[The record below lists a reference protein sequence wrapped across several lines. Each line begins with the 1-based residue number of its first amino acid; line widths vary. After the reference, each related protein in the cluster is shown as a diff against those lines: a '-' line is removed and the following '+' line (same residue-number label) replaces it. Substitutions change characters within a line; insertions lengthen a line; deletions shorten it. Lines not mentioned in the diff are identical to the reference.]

1 MPLECKWLAGDVCY
15 CEGCFGK
22 SLLTKVRHFVEIFYG
37 MGFDGTIQNILDDD
51 DDSIEE
57 LIKRHKDDIIER
69 FQKASKWVQESGIV
83 DDPKRLK
90 FRMES
95 TE

>member
-1 MPLECKWLAGDVCY
+1 MLLWRLFWE
-15 CEGCFGK
+15 K
-22 SLLTKVRHFVEIFYG
+22 STYKSSTFCWNFLWNGV
-37 MGFDGTIQNILDDD
+37 DDTIQNILDDD
-51 DDSIEE
+51 GDSIEE
-57 LIKRHKDDIIER
+57 LIKRQKDEIIER
-69 FQKASKWVQESGIV
+69 FQKASKWVEESGIV